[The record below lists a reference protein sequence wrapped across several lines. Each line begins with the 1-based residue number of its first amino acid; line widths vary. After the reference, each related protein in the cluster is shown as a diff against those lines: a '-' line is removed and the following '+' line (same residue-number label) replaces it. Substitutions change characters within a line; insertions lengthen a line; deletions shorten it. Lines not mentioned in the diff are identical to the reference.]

1 MKKKELSVWDFV
13 AGKTSEYEECQYIC
27 MDDKNE
33 VAFATDRKILFVN
46 PQEYRK
52 FKHTY
57 INETMEKRKF
67 LVVDKEGRL
76 MKYTFPN
83 WQSIIPTEENRK
95 PLEFLPEAQIRK
107 AIKEAEALCKWEVN
121 TRFKKKYMEIYLG
134 NDIWMPLDRVKK
146 MLVAGLDN
154 WFCRDKHYISTLFKQ
169 WDGKTM
175 SVMCSLN
182 ADDYSEKY
190 KELGFA
196 SMVIYQNDLIELYKL
211 YKETKEFNNNKK

>member
-13 AGKTSEYEECQYIC
+13 AGKTYRYEECQYIC
-27 MDDKNE
+27 MDDKNK
-33 VAFATDRKILFVN
+33 VAFATDRQILFVN
-46 PQEYRK
+46 PQEYIK

-57 INETMEKRKF
+57 VNETMEKRKF
-67 LVVDKEGRL
+67 LVVNKEGRL

-83 WQSIIPTEENRK
+83 WQSIIPVEEDRK

-107 AIKEAEALCKWEVN
+107 AMKEAEALCKWEVN

-146 MLVAGLDN
+146 MLAAGLDN

-175 SVMCSLN
+175 SVMCSLS

-196 SMVIYQNDLIELYKL
+196 SKVVYQNDLIELYKL
-211 YKETKEFNNNKK
+211 YKENKELITIKK